1 MRLRS
6 GTGPDRRL
14 RGRSSNR
21 WQREEWPGFK
31 VRIARL
37 TTDRPAWSLNLDC
50 EVASRC
56 FERDPLANK
65 TLFTHQ
71 VIDHISQAFLTSNT
85 TSHSSD
91 LLVMRVSM
99 AMLGSIKHVTGEDQA
114 CHDNNNNNNNNNASP
129 HALEASTRL
138 LAWNTY
144 SSSY

>member
-1 MRLRS
+1 MVGRGEVEKWDWSRQKAKGQRLKSLAKRERTWLQSPYRS
-6 GTGPDRRL
+6 PY
-14 RGRSSNR
+14 N
-21 WQREEWPGFK
+21 W
-31 VRIARL
+31 
-37 TTDRPAWSLNLDC
+37 RPVWSLNLHY
-50 EVASRC
+50 EVASRR

-114 CHDNNNNNNNNNASP
+114 CHDNNNNNASP

>member
-6 GTGPDRRL
+6 GTGPDRRP
-14 RGRSSNR
+14 RGKSSNL
-21 WQREEWPGFK
+21 WQREKEPDFK
-31 VRIARL
+31 VRIVRL
-37 TTDRPAWSLNLDC
+37 TIGRPVWNLNPKC
-50 EVASRC
+50 EVASRR

-71 VIDHISQAFLTSNT
+71 VIDHISQAFLNTST

-114 CHDNNNNNNNNNASP
+114 CHDNNNNNASP

-138 LAWNTY
+138 LAWDTY

>member
-6 GTGPDRRL
+6 GTGPDRRP
-14 RGRSSNR
+14 RGKSSNL
-21 WQREEWPGFK
+21 WQCKKEAGFK
-31 VRIARL
+31 VLIARL
-37 TTDRPAWSLNLDC
+37 TIGRPVWSLNLDA
-50 EVASRC
+50 EVASRR

-71 VIDHISQAFLTSNT
+71 VIGHISQAFLNTST

-114 CHDNNNNNNNNNASP
+114 CHDNNNNNASP